1 MKTIEYPIVTF
12 TSLNIPFERD
22 LKMYIKHIH
31 AYIRS
36 GGTYIFFFVMDSVLN
51 KASLTFDK
59 SIARKIESCSYSYFY
74 PIVIVCCISGK
85 KNGC

>member
-1 MKTIEYPIVTF
+1 M
-12 TSLNIPFERD
+12 
-22 LKMYIKHIH
+22 HILEVEVP
-31 AYIRS
+31 
-36 GGTYIFFFVMDSVLN
+36 TFFFVMDSVLN

-85 KNGC
+85 KKWMLIFRELFLDIKEVKYV